1 MPDTSA
7 YPLRNAL
14 AKFWRLFHWL
24 LEASVV
30 LELAMHKYYEAAVI
44 AALLILDETTP
55 EGGQRRASSGGRV
68 RSVHPSP
75 RRHQPALRRNKC
87 GGANVLFRNR
97 FDLRFCQRGEICGL
111 GGDDALKCLR
121 MMGLQILLQEVHR
134 AALARCI
141 SDEDDRFGMAKIR
154 GYLLVVGFLLGN
166 MLAFVMGFFAVD
178 QMMLEAKGIIR
189 LDCDFIFRPVAA
201 EIVINM
207 GNVMVDDHNHSP
219 DLVCLGGF
227 PKDTS
232 FFEKPAQPGNLLDF
246 EIMGAGPLEEAPL
259 GTYYERKLIISV
271 RLDLANLSD
280 KFNYGAPTQI
290 ARQLTAYE
298 ALREGLHGFCEY
310 AHSS

>member
-1 MPDTSA
+1 MRILRTKQRRRVRTEELHPGDTSGQSTLLRA
-7 YPLRNAL
+7 GANLPL
-14 AKFWRLFHWL
+14 
-24 LEASVV
+24 
-30 LELAMHKYYEAAVI
+30 
-44 AALLILDETTP
+44 
-55 EGGQRRASSGGRV
+55 GG
-68 RSVHPSP
+68 
-75 RRHQPALRRNKC
+75 NKC

-97 FDLRFCQRGEICGL
+97 FDLRFCQRGEIRGL

-121 MMGLQILLQEVHR
+121 MMGLQILLQEVDR
-134 AALARCI
+134 AALAGRMP
-141 SDEDDRFGMAKIR
+141 DEDDRFGMAKIR

-280 KFNYGAPTQI
+280 KFNYGAPT
-290 ARQLTAYE
+290 
-298 ALREGLHGFCEY
+298 
-310 AHSS
+310 